1 MPLRFDVE
9 EYLGTNSDGSRSD
22 EFCYYCLKDGK
33 YIVDI
38 SMWEMIDI
46 WIKYTDKYNEYAD
59 TDYSPKELR
68 EILDKRL
75 PTLNRWRQKQE
86 TSSLHHKM
94 IQNII
99 VYINGHLTEVLNTDT
114 LSSMSG
120 LSKFHFRRV
129 FRTATGENIGS
140 YIQRLRMEHVAHLLI
155 STDYTLKQ
163 IIEQTSYQTKYSIA
177 KAFKKHFG
185 ISTSQYREKH
195 RPNGENPATN
205 IKPEIK
211 VISPIKIFC
220 IEVGEAYKNKLKYR
234 LLWNKLLHHAEQY
247 EADPRYDKF
256 ISLSMDDPS
265 ITPTEKCRFYLG
277 ITLRDD
283 TKARPVPGIMQIP
296 GGRYAVFRHTGIIT
310 IKTESMAK
318 ISEIMLLQQPEQ
330 PALAIEVQTYMKG
343 MSQAIG
349 ENFVRIDSLFK
360 KQGEVT
366 TDIPFVEYPDFESL
380 TEDRIKM
387 IIGLKSSK
395 PLQGD
400 EKIQS
405 VILPARRIVV
415 CLHRGNYNE
424 LAQLYNEMT
433 EWIKTNGY
441 KASGTSIE
449 YYYSNPDVPEEEHV
463 TRVEMPLL

>member
-163 IIEQTSYQTKYSIA
+163 IIEQTSYQTKY
-177 KAFKKHFG
+177 
-185 ISTSQYREKH
+185 
-195 RPNGENPATN
+195 
-205 IKPEIK
+205 
-211 VISPIKIFC
+211 
-220 IEVGEAYKNKLKYR
+220 L
-234 LLWNKLLHHAEQY
+234 
-247 EADPRYDKF
+247 
-256 ISLSMDDPS
+256 SL
-265 ITPTEKCRFYLG
+265 I
-277 ITLRDD
+277 
-283 TKARPVPGIMQIP
+283 
-296 GGRYAVFRHTGIIT
+296 H
-310 IKTESMAK
+310 
-318 ISEIMLLQQPEQ
+318 ISEP
-330 PALAIEVQTYMKG
+330 
-343 MSQAIG
+343 
-349 ENFVRIDSLFK
+349 
-360 KQGEVT
+360 
-366 TDIPFVEYPDFESL
+366 
-380 TEDRIKM
+380 
-387 IIGLKSSK
+387 
-395 PLQGD
+395 
-400 EKIQS
+400 
-405 VILPARRIVV
+405 
-415 CLHRGNYNE
+415 
-424 LAQLYNEMT
+424 
-433 EWIKTNGY
+433 
-441 KASGTSIE
+441 
-449 YYYSNPDVPEEEHV
+449 
-463 TRVEMPLL
+463 TRH

>member
-1 MPLRFDVE
+1 MRYIGCHLASSAGFAAMGRTALSIGANTFQFFTRNPRGSKAKAIDPDDAAAFLALAQANGFGRLVAHAPYTINPCSKTERTREFARMTLADDLKRM
-9 EYLGTNSDGSRSD
+9 EYLPGNYYNFHPGSHTEQGMEVGISQIA
-22 EFCYYCLKDGK
+22 ETLNAILKPEQHTTVLLETMSGK
-33 YIVDI
+33 GSEVGGRF
-38 SMWEMIDI
+38 E
-46 WIKYTDKYNEYAD
+46 
-59 TDYSPKELR
+59 ELR

-296 GGRYAVFRHTGIIT
+296 GGRYAVFRHTGSYSSLHKVYRSIYEEWFPKSKYHPQST
-310 IKTESMAK
+310 FSFEMYMNHPSTTET
-318 ISEIMLLQQPEQ
+318 SEL
-330 PALAIEVQTYMKG
+330 
-343 MSQAIG
+343 
-349 ENFVRIDSLFK
+349 
-360 KQGEVT
+360 
-366 TDIPFVEYPDFESL
+366 L
-380 TEDRIKM
+380 TEIYLSL
-387 IIGLKSSK
+387 IHI
-395 PLQGD
+395 
-400 EKIQS
+400 
-405 VILPARRIVV
+405 
-415 CLHRGNYNE
+415 
-424 LAQLYNEMT
+424 
-433 EWIKTNGY
+433 
-441 KASGTSIE
+441 
-449 YYYSNPDVPEEEHV
+449 
-463 TRVEMPLL
+463 